1 MLSRVVAGAT
11 RAGSRAS
18 STNATAAINSMK
30 ELPTP
35 PSFTF
40 LRNLG
45 KLGGECKSRDDANE
59 RRTKNIARFLL

>member
-1 MLSRVVAGAT
+1 
-11 RAGSRAS
+11 
-18 STNATAAINSMK
+18 MK

-45 KLGGECKSRDDANE
+45 KLGGECKNRDDANE
-59 RRTKNIARFLL
+59 RTNQKNFARFLL